1 MQGRDVR
8 GGQSSRPASVP
19 LTWASLKHPIAV
31 DERRAPLGDEGVY
44 GVVGVGLVTFESPK
58 AKAAAMVLS
67 GLPGPSLNSNNGCN
81 SFLGAYR
88 VLETL
93 HTLFLSQLL

>member
-8 GGQSSRPASVP
+8 GGQSSDPASVP

-44 GVVGVGLVTFESPK
+44 GVVGLDLSLFEVKRGQGCHDGLVRAS
-58 AKAAAMVLS
+58 
-67 GLPGPSLNSNNGCN
+67 
-81 SFLGAYR
+81 
-88 VLETL
+88 
-93 HTLFLSQLL
+93 